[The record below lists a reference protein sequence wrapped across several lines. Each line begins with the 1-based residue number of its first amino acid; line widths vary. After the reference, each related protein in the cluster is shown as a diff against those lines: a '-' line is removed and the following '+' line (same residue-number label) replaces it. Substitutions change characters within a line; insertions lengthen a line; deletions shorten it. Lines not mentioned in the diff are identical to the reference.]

1 MMQNVLFSEDTVTEN
16 DLYFLC
22 YMIERIARTL
32 KQHNRYVVN
41 TIPEGEWLRLI
52 SLADVLHSENPLQ
65 VEHDWIQEYKLQEG
79 NFDITKVDP
88 ELTDYIPTE
97 TQMGKVYTRLI
108 VDTLQ
113 PGENYVHGMIRVYND
128 PICELIDYYD
138 CGAFYE
144 PSYVIARAYL
154 NGTFEFRCKL
164 LIKRMTGELTCMVQI
179 AVHWVIKTEMPK
191 NNRKSRAG
199 AHVGGA
205 ENR

>member
-1 MMQNVLFSEDTVTEN
+1 MFQIHGIEDEAVINRKGFDSERKREMMQNVLFPEDTVTEN

-32 KQHNRYVVN
+32 KQHNRYLVN

-52 SLADVLHSENPLQ
+52 SLADVLHSENSLQ

-128 PICELIDYYD
+128 PICKLIDYYD

-154 NGTFEFRCKL
+154 NGTF
-164 LIKRMTGELTCMVQI
+164 
-179 AVHWVIKTEMPK
+179 
-191 NNRKSRAG
+191 
-199 AHVGGA
+199 
-205 ENR
+205 